1 MWTYRHLLPVFIL
14 ITLVEMFL
22 ATEHLEEVM
31 HYGTMT
37 SVQLDWPVL
46 VGVLA
51 GCLFAYWWMHIRR
64 FNYLRLI
71 IIGLGG
77 IIGYLLGNY
86 FLISSDI
93 HISQLYLP
101 IFCRGFAYAVLSAT
115 FMTCLE
121 EIMSFQHFFQALSV
135 FNMLHM
141 VMGGVIGAAIYTRGL
156 KYFLP
161 DNVARYGAS
170 IDNVSA
176 SRMSVDI
183 PHYMETFMSQMTEIS
198 VKQIYG

>member
-1 MWTYRHLLPVFIL
+1 
-14 ITLVEMFL
+14 
-22 ATEHLEEVM
+22 
-31 HYGTMT
+31 
-37 SVQLDWPVL
+37 
-46 VGVLA
+46 
-51 GCLFAYWWMHIRR
+51 MHIKR

-141 VMGGVIGAAIYTRGL
+141 VMGGVVGAAIYTRGL

-161 DNVARYGAS
+161 DNVARYGAA

-176 SRMSVDI
+176 SRISAGI
-183 PHYMETFMSQMTEIS
+183 THYMETFMSQMTEIS
-198 VKQIYG
+198 VKQIYGWTACACILLFLLFLLYDAPIRRELKPMPSWQKIRKSIVQSFSNHKRE

>member
-1 MWTYRHLLPVFIL
+1 
-14 ITLVEMFL
+14 
-22 ATEHLEEVM
+22 
-31 HYGTMT
+31 
-37 SVQLDWPVL
+37 
-46 VGVLA
+46 
-51 GCLFAYWWMHIRR
+51 MHIMR

-77 IIGYLLGNY
+77 IICYLLGNY

-101 IFCRGFAYAVLSAT
+101 IFCRGFAYAVLSVT

-161 DNVARYGAS
+161 DNVARYGAT

-198 VKQIYG
+198 VKQIYGWAAYACIFLFLLFLLYDAPIRRELKQIPSWQKIRKMVAESFSVKKKE

>member
-1 MWTYRHLLPVFIL
+1 
-14 ITLVEMFL
+14 
-22 ATEHLEEVM
+22 
-31 HYGTMT
+31 
-37 SVQLDWPVL
+37 
-46 VGVLA
+46 
-51 GCLFAYWWMHIRR
+51 MHIRR

-77 IIGYLLGNY
+77 IICYLLGNY

-93 HISQLYLP
+93 HISLLYLP
-101 IFCRGFAYAVLSAT
+101 IFCRSFAYAVLSVT

-161 DNVARYGAS
+161 DNVARYGAT

-198 VKQIYG
+198 VKQIYGWAAYACIFLFLLFLLYDAPIRRELKQMPSWQKIRKMVAESFSIKKKE